1 MNKKGL
7 TKRTKIKEEIRNIG
21 CDKRFIIILNKTTIN
36 IQNIKTKKQAMKY
49 KRREIIYTR
58 YEKEGMTVTGFVQNG
73 SALDMQ
79 YKKHKTKKRRS
90 KIQGKRYIRTLKT
103 EKGVNGEMTRNQRE
117 NKGNTTHGQRNVTKH
132 LLIAR
137 ETTA

>member
-1 MNKKGL
+1 
-7 TKRTKIKEEIRNIG
+7 
-21 CDKRFIIILNKTTIN
+21 
-36 IQNIKTKKQAMKY
+36 MKY
-49 KRREIIYTR
+49 KRREIIFTR

-90 KIQGKRYIRTLKT
+90 KIQGRRYIRTLKT
-103 EKGVNGEMTRNQRE
+103 ETGVNGEMTRNQRE

>member
-1 MNKKGL
+1 
-7 TKRTKIKEEIRNIG
+7 
-21 CDKRFIIILNKTTIN
+21 
-36 IQNIKTKKQAMKY
+36 MKY
-49 KRREIIYTR
+49 KRREIIFTR

-79 YKKHKTKKRRS
+79 YKQQTKKRRS